1 MSKKIIITDYGM
13 GNLHSVKNAF
23 EYIGAQCA
31 LSSCPDDLESADAVI
46 LPGVGAFP
54 DASDTLFDSGYAQKL
69 TKLAKD
75 GMPILGICL
84 GMQLLL
90 EESDEVRPSR
100 GLGLIKG
107 RCEKI
112 RDTGLK
118 IPHIGWNDLIIDSPD
133 CPILGG
139 TKNGE
144 YVYFVH
150 SYKAVLSDSSALACH
165 TFYGEDIPA
174 AIFKDNVFGT
184 QFHPEKSERAGLKIL
199 SAFCGYADIPVKEI

>member
-23 EYIGAQCA
+23 EYMGAPCA
-31 LSSCPDDLESADAVI
+31 LSLRPDDLDGADAVI

-54 DASDTLFDSGYAQKL
+54 DASDTLFNSGYAQKL

-90 EESDEVRPSR
+90 EQSDEVRPTR

-112 RDTGLK
+112 KDTGLK
-118 IPHIGWNDLIIDSPD
+118 IPHIGWNSLAVDSPD
-133 CPILGG
+133 CPIL
-139 TKNGE
+139 KNTSDGD

-150 SYKAVLSDSSALACH
+150 SYKAVLADKANLACH

-184 QFHPEKSERAGLKIL
+184 QFHPEKSERTGLKIL
-199 SAFCGYADIPVKEI
+199 SAFCEYANIPVKEF